1 MRGVILVSALVALA
15 GCGDDT
21 IDKGRAA
28 AASRLKDP
36 GSAQFRGDYINLIGS
51 VCGEINGKNGFG
63 AYTGFQRYM
72 SSKGD
77 KGGFTAIF
85 DSDGA
90 SSLIDISCDKL
101 EKSNGL
107 PGS

>member
-15 GCGDDT
+15 GCGDGA

-36 GSAQFRGDYINLIGS
+36 SSAQFRGDYITSIGS

-63 AYTGFQRYM
+63 AYSGFERYM
-72 SSKGD
+72 SSKGKNGD
-77 KGGFTAIF
+77 FTAMV
-85 DSDGA
+85 A
-90 SSLIDISCDKL
+90 SEDASGFIDILCTKPT
-101 EKSNGL
+101 KK
-107 PGS
+107 

>member
-36 GSAQFRGDYINLIGS
+36 GSAQFRGDYITSIGS

-63 AYTGFQRYM
+63 AYSGFERYM
-72 SSKGD
+72 SSRGNSGD
-77 KGGFTAIF
+77 FTAIV
-85 DSDGA
+85 A
-90 SSLIDISCDKL
+90 SEDASGLIDILCTKPA
-101 EKSNGL
+101 KK
-107 PGS
+107 

>member
-1 MRGVILVSALVALA
+1 MRGVMLVSVLALLA

-36 GSAQFRGDYINLIGS
+36 GSAQFRGDYITSIGS

-63 AYTGFQRYM
+63 AYSGFERYM
-72 SSKGD
+72 SSRGNNGD
-77 KGGFTAIF
+77 FTAIV
-85 DSDGA
+85 A
-90 SSLIDISCDKL
+90 SEDASGFIDILCTKPA
-101 EKSNGL
+101 KK
-107 PGS
+107 